1 MNRIFLSNRC
11 FKKLEK
17 IRLKGKQHSILIETI
32 LDIAKLNGTLDEVVE
47 FLYGEYLDKLIED
60 EK

>member
-1 MNRIFLSNRC
+1 MNHIALSNRC

-17 IRLKGKQHSILIETI
+17 VRVKGKQYSILVETI
-32 LDIAKLNGTLDEVVE
+32 LDFAKKNGTLDEARE
-47 FLYGEYLDKLIED
+47 FLYGD

>member
-32 LDIAKLNGTLDEVVE
+32 LDIAKLNGTLDEAFE
-47 FLYGEYLDKLIED
+47 FLYGD